1 MCINNYVSGSRPSIC
16 RLETKDL
23 EIGRRV
29 RLVAPFSLEVT
40 GILTADYT
48 ADTIDRYDKYK
59 VFIIVHL
66 SNDK

>member
-16 RLETKDL
+16 RLQTKDL

-29 RLVAPFSLEVT
+29 QLVAPFSLVVT

-48 ADTIDRYDKYK
+48 ADTIDKYDKYK
-59 VFIIVHL
+59 VFIIARL
-66 SNDK
+66 LNDK